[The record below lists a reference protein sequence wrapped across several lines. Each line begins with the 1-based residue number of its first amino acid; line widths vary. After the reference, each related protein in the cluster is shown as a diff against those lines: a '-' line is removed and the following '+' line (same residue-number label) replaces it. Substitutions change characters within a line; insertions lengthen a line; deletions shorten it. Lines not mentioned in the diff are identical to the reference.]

1 MCDYWELLRSHYSI
15 VILAGLIL
23 FVISS
28 FYMSV
33 NPFIFFIAWC
43 SGVGIFIIGVLIYIS
58 EKLTGEHG
66 WRNFYF
72 LAILLAIMIGYPI
85 ITNRI
90 EPKDAQSI
98 LNTYITIDIAIL
110 SVTFAAMAINP
121 KNIIAALKKNSLV
134 DIERFKGFIIITA
147 FIMLMSIFV
156 YTFTYLS
163 SDNPLLNVSIF
174 GITIYAFNV
183 IFWVITF
190 FTIILICNL
199 MFYTSI
205 ITDEIFKNPK

>member
-1 MCDYWELLRSHYSI
+1 MCDFWKLLRTHYSI
-15 VILAGLIL
+15 VILVGFLL
-23 FVISS
+23 LVISS
-28 FYMSV
+28 FCMSV

-43 SGVGIFIIGVLIYIS
+43 LGIGLFIIGILIYIT
-58 EKLTGEHG
+58 EKLTGEQG

-72 LAILLAIMIGYPI
+72 LTVLLAIMIGYPI
-85 ITNRI
+85 ITNHI
-90 EPKDAQSI
+90 DPKDAQNI

-121 KNIIAALKKNSLV
+121 KNIIAALKKNPLI
-134 DIERFKGFIIITA
+134 DIERFKGFIIVTA
-147 FIMLMSIFV
+147 FIMLLSIFV
-156 YTFTYLS
+156 YSFTYLS
-163 SDNPLLNVSIF
+163 SDNPLLYVSIF

-205 ITDEIFKNPK
+205 ITDEIFEHPK

>member
-1 MCDYWELLRSHYSI
+1 MCDFWKLLRTHYSI
-15 VILAGLIL
+15 VILVGFLL

-28 FYMSV
+28 VCMFA

-43 SGVGIFIIGVLIYIS
+43 LGIGLFIIGILVYIS

-66 WRNFYF
+66 WRNVYF
-72 LAILLAIMIGYPI
+72 LTVLLAIMMGYPI
-85 ITNRI
+85 ITNYI
-90 EPKDAQSI
+90 EPKDTQNI

-121 KNIIAALKKNSLV
+121 KNIIAALKKNPLI

-147 FIMLMSIFV
+147 FIMLLSIFV
-156 YTFTYLS
+156 YSFTYLS
-163 SDNPLLNVSIF
+163 TDNPLLYASIF
-174 GITIYAFNV
+174 GIKIYAFNV

-205 ITDEIFKNPK
+205 ITDEIFEHPK